1 MSKQNTPTPTPFNLS
16 RVTLMAICEG
26 SGLCRSSGGKAGT
39 EESWGWKGVG
49 SLVKLYFAGMD
60 IKNCDK
66 GSHLNKKITG

>member
-1 MSKQNTPTPTPFNLS
+1 
-16 RVTLMAICEG
+16 MAICEG
-26 SGLCRSSGGKAGT
+26 SGLCRSSGGKART
-39 EESWGWKGVG
+39 EQSWGWKGVG